1 VFRYTLRRSD
11 QEWAPLDQELAFAR
25 AYLDVE
31 QARFGRRLQYAIQ
44 ADDAVMRAHIPS
56 MLLQTLVENAVK
68 HGISRLR
75 SPGRIEIAAA
85 RANGRVILEVRDTGP
100 GPATASDGAATT
112 GESFGLRSVRDRL
125 RGHFGGNATLD
136 LRRDASVTVAR
147 IEMPA
152 IEDLSLAA
160 GATR

>member
-1 VFRYTLRRSD
+1 
-11 QEWAPLDQELAFAR
+11 
-25 AYLDVE
+25 
-31 QARFGRRLQYAIQ
+31 
-44 ADDAVMRAHIPS
+44 
-56 MLLQTLVENAVK
+56 
-68 HGISRLR
+68 
-75 SPGRIEIAAA
+75 
-85 RANGRVILEVRDTGP
+85 
-100 GPATASDGAATT
+100 
-112 GESFGLRSVRDRL
+112 VRDRL